1 MDSTTTQDQLQLLLS
16 ELLAGTA
23 TEAHSMEASG
33 LQVEVLPTSIR
44 IEASGPALELVGPA
58 PSQDSI
64 GEPDVMLVERI
75 AYRWGVDDDDGS
87 RVVWFEIPRASA
99 N

>member
-23 TEAHSMEASG
+23 PDAPGLEASG
-33 LQVEVLPTSIR
+33 LQVKVLPTSIR

-58 PSQDSI
+58 QDSI
-64 GEPDVMLVERI
+64 AEPDVMLVERI
-75 AYRWGVDDDDGS
+75 SYRWGVDDDDGA